1 MARFADAVTAFS
13 DAIAVLD
20 QDYAAAIPDRDHLLA
35 VVWMNLGNVQAA
47 QGTDESCLLARDA
60 AVHAIES

>member
-1 MARFADAVTAFS
+1 MARFADAVNGVQRTPS
-13 DAIAVLD
+13 PSSTRT
-20 QDYAAAIPDRDHLLA
+20 YAAAISRSRYILA

-60 AVHAIES
+60 ARSCD